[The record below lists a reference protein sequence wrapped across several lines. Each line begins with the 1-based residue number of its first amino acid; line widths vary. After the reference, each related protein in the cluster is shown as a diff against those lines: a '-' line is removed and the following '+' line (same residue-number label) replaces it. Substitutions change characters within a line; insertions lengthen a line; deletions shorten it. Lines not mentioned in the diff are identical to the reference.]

1 MRGPINAWRAEMNRN
16 ISNSC
21 PSCEPEVAKTVLHR
35 FWHCHRAVKAW
46 EYAFKFLYSFNKRPA
61 SEGGTLKA
69 LSVEQSLSNKELPE
83 GV

>member
-46 EYAFKFLYSFNKRPA
+46 EYAFKFLYSFKRPA
-61 SEGGTLKA
+61 SEADTLKA
-69 LSVEQSLSNKELPE
+69 LSVEQSLSNKELPK